1 MVTLEKLKHPIWI
14 ANKSCMQLHLKG
26 DKTKMKLYNTLT
38 RQKEEFT
45 PLNEN
50 EVRMYSCGPTVYNY
64 FHVGNAR
71 PFIIFDTLRR
81 YLEYRGYDVKFVQ
94 NFTDIDDKMI
104 KRASEEGITVKEL
117 ADRFI
122 KEYFIDAEGLGI
134 KEATVHPKATD
145 NIDAIIDLVKKLE
158 EKGYA
163 YAVNGDVYFDTKKF
177 NEYGKLS
184 GHNLEDLESG
194 ARVDVDERKRSP
206 MDFALWKAQKPGE
219 PAWNSPWGM
228 GRPGWHIECSAMANR
243 YLGDTIDI
251 HSGGQDLVFPHHE
264 NEIAQS
270 EAANEKPF
278 ARYWVHNGFI
288 NVNNEKMSKSAGNFF
303 TVRDIVKRFDYEVI
317 RFFMLSAHY
326 RSPINFSAE
335 LLEQARNGLDRMY
348 TCLDNLKYLEE
359 KAASSKEPGEED
371 LKLKNALVR
380 LKEKFVEAM
389 DDDLNTADAIAV
401 LFEMVKEIN
410 TSVNVLPISKDVIV
424 YSHNLLK
431 ELGNVLGILQ
441 KDRVDKLEAEI
452 EEMINIRQQAR
463 KEKNW
468 KLADEMRDKLKEMG
482 IVLEDTPQGVKW
494 RRQ

>member
-1 MVTLEKLKHPIWI
+1 VR
-14 ANKSCMQLHLKG
+14 LHLKG
-26 DKTKMKLYNTLT
+26 DKIKMKLYNTLT
-38 RQKEEFT
+38 RQKEEFV
-45 PLNEN
+45 PLNGK
-50 EVRMYSCGPTVYNY
+50 EVKMYSCGPTVYNY
-64 FHVGNAR
+64 FHIGNAR
-71 PFIIFDTLRR
+71 PFIMFDTLRR
-81 YLEYRGYDVKFVQ
+81 YLEYRGYGVKFIQ

-104 KRASEEGITVKEL
+104 KRANEEGVTVKEL

-122 KEYFIDAEGLGI
+122 KEYFIDARGLGI
-134 KEATVHPKATD
+134 KEATVHPKATE
-145 NIDAIIDLVKKLE
+145 NIDAIIEIIKKLE

-177 NEYGKLS
+177 SEYGKLS

-194 ARVDVDERKRSP
+194 ARVDVDERKRNP
-206 MDFALWKAQKPGE
+206 MDFAVWKAQKPGE
-219 PAWNSPWGM
+219 PAWDSPWGM

-270 EAANEKPF
+270 EAANGKPF
-278 ARYWVHNGFI
+278 ARFWVHNGFI

-303 TVRDIVKRFDYEVI
+303 TVREIVDKFDYEVI

-335 LLEQARNGLDRMY
+335 LLEQAKNGLDRMY
-348 TCLDNLKYLEE
+348 NCLDNLKYLKDKTPQMEE
-359 KAASSKEPGEED
+359 LSRKDTELKDS
-371 LKLKNALVR
+371 LIKLKG
-380 LKEKFVEAM
+380 KFIEAM
-389 DDDLNTADAIAV
+389 DDDLNTADAIAA

-410 TSVNVLPISKDVIV
+410 TSVNASAISKDIIV
-424 YSHNLLK
+424 FSYDLLR
-431 ELGNVLGILQ
+431 ELGGVLGILQ
-441 KDRVDKLEAEI
+441 KDKEDKLDAEI
-452 EEMINIRQQAR
+452 EELINIRQQAR